1 MPKRKRSIT
10 PESLEDGFDDEF
22 ASNDEK
28 EPQTRISANARERA
42 RMRVLS
48 SAFYRLKTI
57 IPWVPRDTKLSKLD
71 TLRLATN
78 YISFLASTLEGEP
91 MDVISRNINQ
101 PQKLMPKRK
110 RSITPES
117 LEDGF
122 DDEFGSNDEKE
133 PQTRISANA
142 RERARMRV
150 LSSAFYRL
158 KTIIP
163 WVPRDTKL
171 SKLDTLRLAT
181 NYISFL
187 ASTLEGEPMDVI
199 SRNINQPQKL
209 TWPFIFQQMHENNVD
224 GKSSSASAN
233 RHESNHNMN
242 FNVDVSHNYNNN
254 NHKSNNNNNNNDG
267 LLMNGKKW
275 HSEINLPEVGFE
287 DAMNYKD
294 SSPGFNI
301 AGF

>member
-1 MPKRKRSIT
+1 
-10 PESLEDGFDDEF
+10 
-22 ASNDEK
+22 
-28 EPQTRISANARERA
+28 
-42 RMRVLS
+42 
-48 SAFYRLKTI
+48 
-57 IPWVPRDTKLSKLD
+57 
-71 TLRLATN
+71 
-78 YISFLASTLEGEP
+78 
-91 MDVISRNINQ
+91 
-101 PQKLMPKRK
+101 
-110 RSITPES
+110 
-117 LEDGF
+117 
-122 DDEFGSNDEKE
+122 
-133 PQTRISANA
+133 
-142 RERARMRV
+142 MRV

-233 RHESNHNMN
+233 RHQSNHNMN
-242 FNVDVSHNYNNN
+242 FNVDVSNNYNNN

-275 HSEINLPEVGFE
+275 HSEINLPEVGFD